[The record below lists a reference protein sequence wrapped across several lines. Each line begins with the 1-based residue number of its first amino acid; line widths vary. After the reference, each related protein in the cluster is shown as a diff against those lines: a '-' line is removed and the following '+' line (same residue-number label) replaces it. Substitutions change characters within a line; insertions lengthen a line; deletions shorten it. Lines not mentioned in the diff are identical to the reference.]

1 MTADGFRKLALLLP
15 EASEQAHMGHPDFRV
30 RGKIF
35 ATLGYPDSASG
46 MVKLTPE
53 QQEAV
58 VAAEPAAFAPVK
70 GGWGL
75 KGATQVRLPAARTKG
90 LGLALTLA
98 WRNVAPGELVE
109 RAGQK
114 PK

>member
-1 MTADGFRKLALLLP
+1 MA
-15 EASEQAHMGHPDFRV
+15 HPDFRV

-35 ATLGYPDSASG
+35 ATLGYPDAGFG

-58 VAAEPAAFAPVK
+58 VAAEPDVFAPVK

-75 KGATQVRLPAARTKG
+75 KGATQVRLRAARTRS
-90 LGLALTLA
+90 LGLVLTLA
-98 WRNVAPGELVE
+98 WRNVAPGGLVK
-109 RAGQK
+109 RADQK